1 MNLARLQSFIAPLA
15 TPAAPALLLAN
26 ELYRIMLLV
35 DIPAWL
41 SLIAAGVAIVGVEF
55 SGALMCYNAIRAWNR
70 RSWGAMWLAIG
81 GAMIYAVIV
90 WAGIATMEQQRG
102 RVFGVMVLLTLV
114 AYLAY
119 AIYAAF
125 DTADREADKAARAS
139 VIAAKAEAELV
150 AEQRRLTNAQT
161 RQLKA
166 GVSNSSTGQLTAS
179 SIQSGQPGQR
189 PIIAITPAGQSIIDY
204 LDANGDGWSLREI
217 AAACNNVSPMTAAKW
232 LGYWRENKRG
242 E

>member
-41 SLIAAGVAIVGVEF
+41 SLIAAGIAIIGVEF

-81 GAMIYAVIV
+81 GAFVYAVIV
-90 WAGIATMEQQRG
+90 WAGIATMPEQRG

-125 DTADREADKAARAS
+125 DTADREAGKAALDAIS
-139 VIAAKAEAELV
+139 TAAAQTELAEA
-150 AEQRRLTNAQT
+150 QRRLTNAQT
-161 RQLKA
+161 RQLKM
-166 GVSNSSTGQLTAS
+166 SNRSIGQNE
-179 SIQSGQPGQR
+179 R
-189 PIIAITPAGQSIIDY
+189 PIGQNEQNEQPIMITPKGRAILDY
-204 LDANGDGWSLREI
+204 LNARGYNGESLREI
-217 AAACNNVSPMTAAKW
+217 AAACGVSSPASVSKW
-232 LGYWRENKRG
+232 LEYWRENK
-242 E
+242 